1 MVRNNKKIGVSTR
14 NDKIVTSNN
23 KGIKKV
29 HWKHHEE
36 C

>member
-1 MVRNNKKIGVSTR
+1 MVRNNKKIGVPTR

-23 KGIKKV
+23 KRIKTV
-29 HWKHHEE
+29 YGKHHEG